1 MAHKMQHTMQ
11 HKMQH
16 KMLLHGLGQ
25 NSDSWEK
32 VLDCLPAEQKEQLHT
47 PNLFDLTEDIC
58 YEGLYRGWEQTCQQL
73 SGKLH
78 LCGLS
83 LGAVLALDYAIRHPQ
98 QVESLVLIA
107 GQYRSPKFLL
117 SVQSLLFSLMP
128 ASNFT
133 QLGISKEQMLRL
145 NRSMIPLDLSRQL
158 STVRCPVL
166 LLCGEQDKVNR
177 KASEQLLHL
186 LPNAQKREIAGAAH
200 EVNLQA
206 PQLLA
211 KELSAFWESPP
222 QSSDL

>member
-1 MAHKMQHTMQ
+1 MEHRVPHKMPHT
-11 HKMQH
+11 
-16 KMLLHGLGQ
+16 MLLHGLGQ
-25 NSDSWEK
+25 NSDSWK
-32 VLDCLPAEQKEQLHT
+32 QVIDCLPTEQKELLHT
-47 PNLFDLTEDIC
+47 PDLFTLTEEIS
-58 YEGLYRGWEQTCQQL
+58 YEGLYRGWEQTCQKL
-73 SGKLH
+73 PGRLH

-83 LGAVLALDYAIRHPQ
+83 LGAVLALEYTIRHPQ

-128 ASNFT
+128 ASNFA

-145 NRSMIPLDLSRQL
+145 NRLSRQL

-177 KASEQLLHL
+177 KASEQMLRL
-186 LPNAQKREIAGAAH
+186 LPNARKREIAGAAH

-206 PQLLA
+206 PQQLA
-211 KELSAFWESPP
+211 KELSAFWEGLPK
-222 QSSDL
+222 SSDL

>member
-1 MAHKMQHTMQ
+1 MAHKMQHTMP
-11 HKMQH
+11 HT
-16 KMLLHGLGQ
+16 MLLHGLGQ
-25 NSDSWEK
+25 NSDSWKK
-32 VLDCLPAEQKEQLHT
+32 VIDCLPPEQKEQLYT
-47 PNLFDLTEDIC
+47 PDLFTLTEEIS
-58 YEGLYRGWEQTCQQL
+58 YEGLYRGWEQSCQKL
-73 SGKLH
+73 PGRLH

-98 QVESLVLIA
+98 KVESLVLIA

-117 SVQSLLFSLMP
+117 SVQSLLFSMMP
-128 ASNFT
+128 AGNFA

-177 KASEQLLHL
+177 KASEQMLHL
-186 LPNAQKREIAGAAH
+186 LPNARKREVAGAAH

-206 PQLLA
+206 PQQLA
-211 KELSAFWESPP
+211 KELSSFWESLPE
-222 QSSDL
+222 SSDL